1 MTPTQPRPASTTTTT
16 SPSNLS
22 PGQLLNECFAYMRY
36 ANFPPD
42 EITFLTALNDGQHRF
57 GTRFRFTA
65 GQVARLQELY
75 TQRIVPLL

>member
-1 MTPTQPRPASTTTTT
+1 
-16 SPSNLS
+16 
-22 PGQLLNECFAYMRY
+22 MRY

-42 EITFLTALNDGQHRF
+42 EINFLTALNDGQHRF

-75 TQRIVPLL
+75 TQRIAPLL

>member
-1 MTPTQPRPASTTTTT
+1 MTPTQPRPASTTT
-16 SPSNLS
+16 SPSSLS

-57 GTRFRFTA
+57 RFTA

-75 TQRIVPLL
+75 TQRITPLL

>member
-1 MTPTQPRPASTTTTT
+1 MTPTQPRPVSTTT